1 VTGGKVD
8 PGESEILNGIE
19 RNLLMNISIRMT
31 SILMVLALFLVS
43 CTKPDVENSG
53 KTGGESI
60 AVFTKNQTNPYFQT
74 VRLGAENAARQMNA
88 AVVQYIPTVSDSIT
102 EQLSEIED
110 AIIKRPGA
118 VVFIPVNSKAMI
130 PGIEKLNAAGIPVV
144 NVTDRVLGGQIVS
157 FMGCDETK
165 LAVNTG
171 RFLLQKMN
179 GRGNVV
185 ILEGRGG
192 SENSVNRVAGYRKA
206 LEEFPNV
213 RLLASQPADFQRVQ
227 ALQVTENLLQ
237 SYPQIDGILAAND
250 SMALGAIEALDAARR
265 KSLVVGINGTL
276 EAIDAIKAGKLLA
289 TGDCDGFR
297 HGCLGTMA
305 AVRHLRNLPVPK
317 EFIFSLTVIDSTNY
331 AGMDVPYEQRM
342 CPKWESVVKDK

>member
-1 VTGGKVD
+1 MSISSRLKR
-8 PGESEILNGIE
+8 ILVV
-19 RNLLMNISIRMT
+19 S
-31 SILMVLALFLVS
+31 ALFLPS
-43 CTKPDVENSG
+43 CTKPAAESSG
-53 KTGGESI
+53 KNSAETI
-60 AVFTKNQTNPYFQT
+60 AVFTKNQTNPFFQT
-74 VRLGAENAARQMNA
+74 VRLGAESAAKQMNA
-88 AVVQYIPTVSDSIT
+88 AVVQYIPTVQDSIP

-130 PGIEKLNAAGIPVV
+130 PGIEKLNAANIPVV
-144 NVTDRVLGGQIVS
+144 NITDRVLGGQVIS
-157 FMGCDETK
+157 FMGCDETN

-192 SENSVNRVAGYRKA
+192 SENSFNRVAGYKKA
-206 LEEFPNV
+206 LAEFPNV
-213 RLLASQPADFQRVQ
+213 KVLASQPADFQRVQ

-265 KSLVVGINGTL
+265 KALVVGINGTK

-289 TGDCDGFR
+289 TGDCDGFT

-317 EFIFSLTVIDSTNY
+317 EFIFSLTVIESTNY
-331 AGMDVPYEQRM
+331 VGLDMPYEQRM
-342 CPKWESVVKDK
+342 CPSWESVVKDK

>member
-1 VTGGKVD
+1 V
-8 PGESEILNGIE
+8 
-19 RNLLMNISIRMT
+19 NISIQNVRATM
-31 SILMVLALFLVS
+31 IAVLLIFIAS
-43 CTKPDVENSG
+43 CAKPAAESAG

-60 AVFTKNQTNPYFQT
+60 AVFTKNQTNPFFET
-74 VRLGAENAARQMNA
+74 VRLGAKNAAKQMNA
-88 AVVQYIPTVSDSIT
+88 TVVQYIPTVQDSIT

-130 PGIEKLNAAGIPVV
+130 PGIEKLNAANIPVV
-144 NVTDRVLGGQIVS
+144 NITDRVLGGQIIS
-157 FMGCDETK
+157 FMGCDETNV
-165 LAVNTG
+165 AFNTG

-206 LEEFPNV
+206 LAEFPSV
-213 RLLASQPADFQRVQ
+213 KLLASQPADFQRVQ

-250 SMALGAIEALDAARR
+250 SMALGAIQALDAAQR
-265 KSLVVGINGTL
+265 KALVVGINGTK

-289 TGDCDGFR
+289 TGDCDGFA

-317 EFIFSLTVIDSTNY
+317 EFIFSETVIDSTNY
-331 AGMDVPYEQRM
+331 AGMDVPYDQRM
-342 CPKWESVVKDK
+342 CPSWESIIKDR